1 MLPDFRLPSI
11 ENATLLVVQ
20 AITLVLLIQ
29 LLRVAARLEKQ
40 LARLTPRGPEGRSRP
55 ASATPSWADPHVPG
69 APGTAAAT
77 ANVPTAPAT
86 QATDA
91 TEEEAQTLSTDTTV
105 SPEQPA
111 QTRSADPVPQ
121 TPSAGQRSADA
132 LAQLYAQWCR
142 EHRRPYIPDNL
153 EVSRLRMVGTER
165 VSELA
170 QPTYLF
176 QDHPQTGEFLR
187 FSKVGE
193 DVGAV
198 LPDPESRF
206 EPGVHKIL
214 FPRLTPQQFSDAE
227 QLATLS
233 PVRLQKRPDGR
244 WQKAP

>member
-1 MLPDFRLPSI
+1 MLPDLSLPSI
-11 ENATLLVVQ
+11 ENATPLVVQ

-29 LLRVAARLEKQ
+29 LLRVATRLEKR
-40 LARLTPRGPEGRSRP
+40 LARFTPPGPEGRSTP
-55 ASATPSWADPHVPG
+55 ANAAPSWADPRVSA
-69 APGTAAAT
+69 APVTASVT
-77 ANVPTAPAT
+77 ANVPAAPAA
-86 QATDA
+86 QATD
-91 TEEEAQTLSTDTTV
+91 TTVEEAQTLSSDTTA

-111 QTRSADPVPQ
+111 QTRSADPIPQ
-121 TPSAGQRSADA
+121 APSAGQRSPDA

-142 EHRRPYIPDNL
+142 EHRRPHIPDNL
-153 EVSRLRMVGTER
+153 EASRLRMVGTER

-187 FSKVGE
+187 FSKSGE

-214 FPRLTPQQFSDAE
+214 FPRLTPQQFSDPE
-227 QLATLS
+227 QLATLV
-233 PVRLQKRPDGR
+233 PVRLQKRPDGL
-244 WQKAP
+244 WQKAL